1 MHIIEELVGIKMEP
15 LKENSGHVLRTR
27 FNGIIIIGV
36 LNRDCTVDVEV
47 VGEVINFNGGMLW
60 WSAKTE

>member
-1 MHIIEELVGIKMEP
+1 
-15 LKENSGHVLRTR
+15 
-27 FNGIIIIGV
+27 V
-36 LNRDCTVDVEV
+36 LNRDCAVDVEV

>member
-1 MHIIEELVGIKMEP
+1 MEP